1 MQKRLLLL
9 FAVAWALLAV
19 SLPAAA
25 QLVPSQ
31 ALRLAAAFA
40 PPAAEP
46 APAHSLEVELLLP
59 EPLVES
65 ELRLIVRRQPSD
77 ALLASVP
84 LSPQTFRHT
93 FPRLPAAAVEVELV
107 TPLGN
112 VTRSVDLRQEADAY
126 LLLEPDF
133 IALWGTVTVDDEAHP
148 VKLELTT
155 VGNDVM
161 TVESDDEGRYEV
173 ALVTPLRALQIEF
186 LDSPLADHLEIYFR
200 PIDSSRQLDFD
211 LPGIRNLIEVVDAVS
226 GEPIPDATV
235 MISNDYEERDEA
247 TGRSVEKGMHQ
258 SVETGEDGVV
268 AWSAFREGTI
278 ELEARADGYLPSP
291 SPLSETVRDPERRR
305 TFRLPLQPL
314 GETVELTL
322 LRPDG
327 TPAAGAELLLST
339 DLALRS
345 VVYGA
350 ETDAEGR
357 AAVPRQPAGAYL
369 LARHPETA
377 AAIRTWAPAEGEE
390 TMTLALPAAAPPLT
404 VEVRTADGGAP
415 ARRVQLY
422 AWIDGFR
429 LSGGAL
435 HFATGARPHP
445 DANGFWVAP
454 KLPARAI
461 ALLVNELSVAD
472 EAQAGQLDTLATE
485 IPYPWPQPA
494 VVRAVR

>member
-1 MQKRLLLL
+1 MQKRLLVF
-9 FAVAWALLAV
+9 FAVALALIAV

-46 APAHSLEVELLLP
+46 GPAHSLEVELLLP

-84 LSPQTFRHT
+84 LPPQTFRHT
-93 FPRLPAAAVEVELV
+93 FSRLPPAAVEVELV

-112 VTRSVDLRQEADAY
+112 ITRSVDLRQETDAY

-133 IALWGTVTVDDEAHP
+133 IALWGTVTVDDEPHP

-155 VGNDVM
+155 VGNSQ
-161 TVESDDEGRYEV
+161 TTAESDDAGVYEV
-173 ALVTPLRALQIEF
+173 AVVAPLRSVQIEF
-186 LDSPLADHLEIYFR
+186 LDSPLADHIEVYFEA
-200 PIDSSRQLDFD
+200 IESSRQLDFD
-211 LPGIRNLIEVVDAVS
+211 LPGIRNLIEVVDAVT
-226 GEPIPDATV
+226 GEPIPDAKV
-235 MISNDYEERDEA
+235 NVSNRYQEYNERR
-247 TGRSVEKGMHQ
+247 GQ
-258 SVETGEDGVV
+258 SGEVANHRVAETGDDGVV
-268 AWSAFREGTI
+268 AWAAFHEGEI
-278 ELEARADGYLPSP
+278 ELTAQAEGYLPSP
-291 SPLSETVRDPERRR
+291 QPVTETVRDPERRR

-327 TPAAGAELLLST
+327 SPAAGAELMLST
-339 DLALRS
+339 DLEMS
-345 VVYGA
+345 NVVYGA

-357 AAVPRQPAGAYL
+357 AAVPRQPAGTYL

-377 AAIRTWAPAEGEE
+377 AAIRSWAPAQGEE
-390 TMTLALPAAAPPLT
+390 TATLALPAAAPPLT

-435 HFATGARPHP
+435 YFVTGARPHP

-454 KLPARAI
+454 SLPARPI

-472 EAQAGQLDTLATE
+472 EARAGQLDTLATE